1 MPVTITLGHL
11 ANQVSLSVT
20 ISTTDIPIYYVAGL
34 TSDLAAATAL
44 VETRAPLAPD
54 EQQNRAVVQIVAYW
68 QGAPD
73 AAPQRFG
80 YNAWQNSGAAQLLA
94 PFIDRRAEA
103 V

>member
-11 ANQVSLSVT
+11 ANGVAISVT
-20 ISTTDIPIYYVAGL
+20 TNDSDIPIWYVAGL

-44 VETRAPLAPD
+44 VEHRAPLAPD
-54 EQQNRAVVQIVAYW
+54 TQQNKAVVQIVAYW
-68 QGAPD
+68 LNAAD
-73 AAPQRFG
+73 ASPQRFG
-80 YNAWQNSGAAQLLA
+80 YNAWQNSGAAQILA

>member
-1 MPVTITLGHL
+1 MAVTITLGHL

-34 TSDLAAATAL
+34 TADLAAATAL
-44 VETRAPLAPD
+44 VEARAPNAPD
-54 EQQNRAVVQIVAYW
+54 ASSNKAVVQIVAYW
-68 QGAPD
+68 LNAPD

-80 YNAWQNSGAAQLLA
+80 YNAWQNSGAAQILA
-94 PFIDRRAEA
+94 PFIERRAEA